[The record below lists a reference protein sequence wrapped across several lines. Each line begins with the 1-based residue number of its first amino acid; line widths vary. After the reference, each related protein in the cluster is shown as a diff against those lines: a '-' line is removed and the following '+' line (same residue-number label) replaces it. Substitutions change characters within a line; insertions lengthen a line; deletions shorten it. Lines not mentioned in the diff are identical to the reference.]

1 MPRQTPMARYDHVV
15 AIPTAKLLS
24 EALELPRADR
34 AEPAT
39 QLLRS
44 LDDDV
49 EDNLDEAVRDKELER
64 RAAAV
69 ADGSADLVPWE
80 DFRAA
85 LRADLK
91 ARREASGR

>member
-1 MPRQTPMARYDHVV
+1 MAT
-15 AIPTAKLLS
+15 APAKLLAD
-24 EALELPRADR
+24 ALQLPRAER
-34 AEPAT
+34 AELAT

-44 LDDDV
+44 LDDEANANV
-49 EDNLDEAVRDKELER
+49 DEAVWAKELER

-69 ADGSADLVPWE
+69 ADETAELVPWE

-85 LRADLK
+85 LHTDLQ